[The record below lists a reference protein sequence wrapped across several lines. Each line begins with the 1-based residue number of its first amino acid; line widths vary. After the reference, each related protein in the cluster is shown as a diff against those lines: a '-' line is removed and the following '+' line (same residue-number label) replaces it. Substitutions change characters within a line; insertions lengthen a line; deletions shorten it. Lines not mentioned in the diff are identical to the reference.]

1 MCLITKQSEPIIL
14 REDLKVYKI
23 LTPSTSE
30 VDIAYS
36 EFQAFKYSLNKLY
49 ATKIEEHGE
58 LLPYDKISEEKYFGN
73 ADWFQRI
80 LLFQKKKFKSYRE
93 GFHFIKTL
101 KRCNRK
107 ELDRN
112 ECVYKCIIP
121 KGSEVYFDETDLG
134 VANQIIILKL
144 L

>member
-23 LTPSTSE
+23 LLFRHGKNALSS
-30 VDIAYS
+30 
-36 EFQAFKYSLNKLY
+36 FQRFEYELGKLY
-49 ATKIEEHGE
+49 NTKIERSEDIFA
-58 LLPYDKISEEKYFGN
+58 YDDIANKKYYNGTRSLDTRNIFYRDSLN
-73 ADWFQRI
+73 
-80 LLFQKKKFKSYRE
+80 SYGA

-107 ELDRN
+107 ELYED
-112 ECVYKCIIP
+112 ECIYKCIIP

-134 VANQIIILKL
+134 VADQIIILKRL
-144 L
+144 